1 MLKLFGWVTGKDH
14 FLQDKINGHLFCD
27 LVIKC
32 VFHWSVRSRSP
43 LQLGWVVR
51 QLLEVLMLIPFNTF
65 YFLVRCW
72 CYITILGV
80 KTSSTFDSLWTV
92 PMRWSWALTAPSPRL
107 PTRGTML
114 FILPCA
120 VYSFLNF
127 LTGFSLLTAC
137 FRVSISQGSS
147 RIPLLCP
154 RDAICFYTHDLHV
167 FISHLDLFPK
177 LHFHHSHCLL
187 DTWYLIFQ
195 HHLKLNN
202 FIAKFIT
209 SSPSSLSLSQLLLPT
224 FLLRLIASSFS
235 QQSKFSMFPSSWT
248 PLSPLFSTFHQS
260 LRLSNY
266 SFIISLHQQCQRMEA
281 ITG

>member
-1 MLKLFGWVTGKDH
+1 
-14 FLQDKINGHLFCD
+14 
-27 LVIKC
+27 
-32 VFHWSVRSRSP
+32 
-43 LQLGWVVR
+43 
-51 QLLEVLMLIPFNTF
+51 
-65 YFLVRCW
+65 
-72 CYITILGV
+72 
-80 KTSSTFDSLWTV
+80 
-92 PMRWSWALTAPSPRL
+92 
-107 PTRGTML
+107 ML

-127 LTGFSLLTAC
+127 LTGFSLLAAC